1 MKNRVNNDSNNNSTC
16 WYFSSACPLL
26 LVVVFTL
33 TASILSLQ
41 PQRVKIKSSRSS
53 FNNNYCFNFKS
64 CKNKEDATR
73 TSSLFNLKAIN
84 SLHHGDEITSGGT
97 ANLEDDKDGFE
108 WMKNVD
114 NSNSDGSIYES
125 IVEYD
130 VSYSTIDCSLHT
142 PKLFMIFVTSL
153 FSIIAHLYL
162 MMQQCSVPTG
172 YKAVDSVRV
181 RIRSIPWHRI
191 QPTRW

>member
-1 MKNRVNNDSNNNSTC
+1 MKNRVNNNSNNNSTC
-16 WYFSSACPLL
+16 WYFSSAYSLL

-41 PQRVKIKSSRSS
+41 PQRVKVKSSCPS
-53 FNNNYCFNFKS
+53 FNNNYCFNFKG
-64 CKNKEDATR
+64 CKNKEDTAR
-73 TSSLFNLKAIN
+73 TSSLFNLEAIN

-97 ANLEDDKDGFE
+97 ANLEDDEDGFE

-130 VSYSTIDCSLHT
+130 VSLHS
-142 PKLFMIFVTSL
+142 PKLFMTFATSL
-153 FSIIAHLYL
+153 FSIIVQLCL
-162 MMQQCSVPTG
+162 MMQCSVP
-172 YKAVDSVRV
+172 
-181 RIRSIPWHRI
+181 HRL
-191 QPTRW
+191 RGSR